1 MRLAL
6 LAAALLALILIPF
19 LLWEDALTAFA
30 TALITDHKA
39 AWWIA
44 PAIAALLAAD
54 IVLPIPSSLLATASG
69 ALLGFAAGTVAN
81 FTGLTLGCLA
91 GYQAGKPA
99 AAKFLNETEK
109 ARLENLWQKYGDWTI
124 VLTRAV
130 PVLAEAAVVFAGASR
145 MNAKRF
151 AQLTALA
158 NAGVA
163 ILYAA
168 IGAFAMSANSFLAA
182 FIGSLLLPAIAMGIM
197 RKR

>member
-19 LLWEDALTAFA
+19 LLWEDALTTFA
-30 TALITDHKA
+30 TSIITDHKA

-44 PAIAALLAAD
+44 PAIATLLAAD

-69 ALLGFAAGTVAN
+69 ALLGFATGALAN

-91 GYQAGKPA
+91 GFHAGKPA
-99 AAKFLNETEK
+99 GAKLLNEKEK
-109 ARLENLWQKYGDWTI
+109 AHLEKLWQKYGDWTI

-145 MNAKRF
+145 METKRF
-151 AQLTALA
+151 IKLTALA
-158 NAGVA
+158 NIGVA
-163 ILYAA
+163 TLYAA

>member
-19 LLWEDALTAFA
+19 FLWEDALATFA
-30 TALITDHKA
+30 TTLLREHQA

-69 ALLGFAAGTVAN
+69 ALLGFAAGTLAN
-81 FTGLTLGCLA
+81 FAGLTLGCLA
-91 GYQAGKPA
+91 GFHAGRPAGKLL
-99 AAKFLNETEK
+99 LNESEK
-109 ARLENLWQKYGDWTI
+109 ERLETLWQKYGDWTI

-130 PVLAEAAVVFAGASR
+130 PVLAEASVVFAGASR
-145 MNAKRF
+145 MNLARF
-151 AQLTALA
+151 GKLTALA

-163 ILYAA
+163 ILYSA

>member
-6 LAAALLALILIPF
+6 LAAALLAFILIPF
-19 LLWEDALTAFA
+19 FLWEDALTAFA
-30 TALITDHKA
+30 TDLITGHKG

-69 ALLGFAAGTVAN
+69 ALLGFAAGTIAN
-81 FTGLTLGCLA
+81 FTGLTLGCLGGYYA
-91 GYQAGKPA
+91 GRPAG
-99 AAKFLNETEK
+99 AKLLKESEK
-109 ARLENLWQKYGDWTI
+109 QRLETLWQKYGDWTI
-124 VLTRAV
+124 VVTRAV
-130 PVLAEAAVVFAGASR
+130 PVLAEAAAVFAGASR
-145 MNAKRF
+145 METKRF
-151 AQLTALA
+151 FKFTALA

-182 FIGSLLLPAIAMGIM
+182 VIGSLLLPAIAMGIM

>member
-6 LAAALLALILIPF
+6 LAAALLAFILIPF
-19 LLWEDALTAFA
+19 FLWEDALTAFA
-30 TALITDHKA
+30 TSIITDHKS

-69 ALLGFAAGTVAN
+69 ALLGFAAGALAN

-91 GYQAGKPA
+91 GFQAGRPA
-99 AAKFLNETEK
+99 GAKLLKATERK
-109 ARLENLWQKYGDWTI
+109 NLEKLWQKYGDWTL

-145 MNAKRF
+145 MEIKRF
-151 AQLTALA
+151 IQLTALA

-182 FIGSLLLPAIAMGIM
+182 FIGSLLLPAVAMGIM

>member
-30 TALITDHKA
+30 TALITGHKT

-69 ALLGFAAGTVAN
+69 ALLGFAAGALAN
-81 FTGLTLGCLA
+81 FTGLTLGCLGGYYA
-91 GYQAGKPA
+91 GRPAG
-99 AAKFLNETEK
+99 AKLLKENEK
-109 ARLENLWQKYGDWTI
+109 QRLETLWQKYGDWTI

-130 PVLAEAAVVFAGASR
+130 PVLAEAAAVFAGASR
-145 MNAKRF
+145 METKRF
-151 AQLTALA
+151 FKFTALA

>member
-19 LLWEDALTAFA
+19 LLWEDAMTAFA
-30 TALITDHKA
+30 TALITGHKT

-54 IVLPIPSSLLATASG
+54 IVLPIPSSLLATTSG
-69 ALLGFAAGTVAN
+69 ALLGFAAGALAN
-81 FTGLTLGCLA
+81 FTGLTLGCLGGYYA
-91 GYQAGKPA
+91 GRPAG
-99 AAKFLNETEK
+99 AKLLKENEK
-109 ARLENLWQKYGDWTI
+109 QRLEILWQKYGDWTI

-130 PVLAEAAVVFAGASR
+130 PVLAEAAAVFAGASR
-145 MNAKRF
+145 METKRF
-151 AQLTALA
+151 FKFTALA

-163 ILYAA
+163 IFYAA

-182 FIGSLLLPAIAMGIM
+182 FFGSLLLPAIAMGIM